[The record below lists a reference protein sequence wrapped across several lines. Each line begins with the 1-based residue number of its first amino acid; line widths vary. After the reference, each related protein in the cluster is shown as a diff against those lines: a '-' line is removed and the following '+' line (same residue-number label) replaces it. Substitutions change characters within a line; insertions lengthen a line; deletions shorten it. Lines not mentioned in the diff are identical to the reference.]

1 MPMRRDVTLMLT
13 VVAVGIL
20 VAAGCGSSK
29 PEYCSKVSDLQNA
42 LNTLKGNVTNADFSA
57 LNSDVQT
64 VKTDVDAVASSAK
77 SDFPSETRAV
87 QSSVSTLT
95 STVQSFPSSPSAKD
109 LARLTGAVGAAITSV
124 SDFRSATSSACD

>member
-1 MPMRRDVTLMLT
+1 MNVALMLT
-13 VVAVGIL
+13 VVALGIL
-20 VAAGCGSSK
+20 VAAGCGNSK
-29 PEYCSKVSDLQNA
+29 PEYCSKVTDLQNE

-64 VKTDVDAVASSAK
+64 VQADVDAVASSAK
-77 SDFPSETRAV
+77 SDFPSETSAV

-95 STVQSFPSSPSAKD
+95 STVQSLPSSPSAQD